1 MDLSGHERDKLFLS
15 RAAKDVVD
23 VSYLSGADGIED
35 ARTFAKADLDRD
47 GFEDMIVV
55 NRNAPLLRV
64 YRNQLGPST
73 KHHFIGV
80 RLEGAKQHDA
90 VGARLRAR
98 GCGVSQT
105 REISAGTG
113 FATVDAMSVTLGLG
127 TCEKLDELTVR
138 FPAGEQR
145 TFKNVAADA
154 FYRVIEGKGL
164 QALAGVYDHTATVAR
179 VAHVDDTTPR
189 LAKLA
194 AAAKGQAPLVLID
207 LFATWCE
214 ACVRTAPRLDAM
226 TTPLAGKLDVVGVSV
241 EPTDDAAAV
250 ERFRIAHS
258 MTHPLIAFDEG
269 VTTELN
275 VLFGSTPPLPSTV
288 IVDRKTGSIVLQTR
302 GTPTRSDLE
311 RVLTPPL

>member
-15 RAAKDVVD
+15 RGATNVVD

-35 ARTFAKADLDRD
+35 ARAFAKADLDRD

-73 KHHFIGV
+73 KNHFIGLG
-80 RLEGAKQHDA
+80 LEGAKQRDA
-90 VGARLRAR
+90 VGARIRAK
-98 GCGVSQT
+98 GCGVTQT

-127 TCEKLDELTVR
+127 ACDKLDELTVR
-138 FPAGEQR
+138 FPLGEQR

-164 QALAGVYDHTATVAR
+164 QPVAGVYDQHRIAP
-179 VAHVDDTTPR
+179 VAHLDDTTSR

-226 TTPLAGKLDVVGVSV
+226 TTALAGKLDVIGVTV

-250 ERFRIAHS
+250 ERFRVAHS
-258 MTHPLIAFDEG
+258 MTHPMVAYDEA
-269 VTTELN
+269 VTTEVN
-275 VLFGSTPPLPSTV
+275 VLFGSTPALPSTL

>member
-73 KHHFIGV
+73 KHHFVG
-80 RLEGAKQHDA
+80 LALQGAKQRDA
-90 VGARLRAR
+90 VGARIRAK
-98 GCGVSQT
+98 GCGVTQT
-105 REISAGTG
+105 REINAGTG
-113 FATVDAMSVTLGLG
+113 FATVDAMAVTLGLG
-127 TCEKLDELTVR
+127 TCEKLDEVTVR

-164 QALAGVYDHTATVAR
+164 QAVAGVYDHHAVAP

-194 AAAKGQAPLVLID
+194 ATAKGQAPLVLID

-226 TTPLAGKLDVVGVSV
+226 TAPLAGKLDVIGVSV

-250 ERFRIAHS
+250 ERFRVAHS
-258 MTHPLIAFDEG
+258 MTHPLIAYEEG
-269 VTTELN
+269 VATELN
-275 VLFGSTPPLPSTV
+275 VLFGSTPALPSTV

-311 RVLTPPL
+311 RVLTPPF